1 MLNGLMME
9 RPLLI
14 SDIIRYAADV
24 HPASEV
30 VSAAVEG
37 GVHRYTYRQ
46 SLARISQLAH
56 ALRAQGIGP
65 GDRVATLA
73 WNGYR
78 HFELYYAISGI
89 GAVCHTINPR
99 LFPEQVIY
107 ITHHAKD
114 KILFCDLTFLPI
126 IDKLRDKLPK
136 DMRYAVMSDRAHM
149 PDSAAELLCYEDMI
163 EGAPTTYDWP
173 VFDERIASSL
183 CYTSGTTGEPKGALY
198 THRSSFLHSFSVLL
212 PNRTSF
218 GPGVKVLPVVPLFHV
233 NAWGLPY
240 SAPMSGTT
248 LVFPGAKL
256 DGASLFDLMDSEG
269 VDASWGVPTVWQGL
283 LAEMA
288 KRGRG
293 PKGLKVVF
301 VGGSAAPA
309 SMIQAFERDFG
320 VEMMH
325 GWGMTEMSPVGT
337 CSQLSP
343 AEKSLAPGERWTI
356 KQSQGRRLYGVDLKI
371 SDDNGTPLPHD
382 GKASGELHVR
392 GNTVISGYFDNEK
405 ATRDAFDKDGWFR
418 TGDVATISPSGVLTI
433 VDRSKDLIKSGGEW
447 ISSIDV
453 ENSAMACPGVATCA
467 VIGIPHPKWDER
479 PLLVV
484 VAKEGGEATRDSV
497 LDYLR
502 PKVAKWQ
509 VPDDVVFVQTLPMTA
524 TGKVSK
530 KDLRAQFVDFKWK
543 DG

>member
-14 SDIIRYAADV
+14 SDIIRYAAEV
-24 HPASEV
+24 HPDAEV
-30 VSAAVEG
+30 VSSTVEG
-37 GVHRYTYRQ
+37 GIHRYTYRQ

-56 ALRAQGIGP
+56 ALRALGIEP

-99 LFPEQVIY
+99 LFAEQIIY
-107 ITHHAKD
+107 ITHHAND
-114 KILFCDLTFLPI
+114 KILFSDLTFLPLI
-126 IDKLRDKLPK
+126 EKLRDKLPPSMK
-136 DMRYAVMSDRAHM
+136 VVAMSDRAHM
-149 PDSAAELLCYEDMI
+149 PAGASMPCYEDMLAGQP
-163 EGAPTTYDWP
+163 ETYDWP
-173 VFDERIASSL
+173 VLDERTAAGL

-198 THRSSFLHSFSVLL
+198 SHRSSFLHSFSVLL
-212 PNRTSF
+212 PNRKSF

-240 SAPMSGTT
+240 SSPMSGTT
-248 LVFPGAKL
+248 LVFPGPKL
-256 DGASLFDLMDSEG
+256 DGASLFDLMDGEA

-283 LAEMA
+283 LAEMT

-293 PKGLKVVF
+293 PKGLHTVF
-301 VGGSAAPA
+301 VGGSAAPP
-309 SMIQAFERDFG
+309 SMIQAFERDYG
-320 VEMMH
+320 IEMFH

-337 CSQLSP
+337 CSQLTP
-343 AEKSLAPGERWTI
+343 AERQLPPEAQWKLKHA
-356 KQSQGRRLYGVDLKI
+356 QGRRLFGVDLKI
-371 SDDNGTPLPHD
+371 VDDSGHPLPHD
-382 GKASGELHVR
+382 GTASGELHVR

-405 ATRDAFDKDGWFR
+405 ASREAFDKEGWFR
-418 TGDVATISPSGVLTI
+418 TGDIATISPDGRLTI

-453 ENSAMACPGVATCA
+453 ENAAMACPGVATCA
-467 VIGIPHPKWDER
+467 VIGIAHPKWDER

-484 VAKEGGEATRDSV
+484 VAKEGQATDKRAILEV
-497 LDYLR
+497 LAT
-502 PKVAKWQ
+502 KIAKWQ
-509 VPDDVVFVQTLPMTA
+509 VPDDVVFVSALPLTA

-530 KDLRAQFVDFKWK
+530 KDLRDQLKEYRWPAA
-543 DG
+543 

>member
-24 HPASEV
+24 HPDGEV

-37 GVHRYTYRQ
+37 GIHRYTYRD

-99 LFPEQVIY
+99 LFPEQIIY

-114 KILFCDLTFLPI
+114 KVLFTDLTFVPLI
-126 IDKLRDKLPK
+126 EKLRDKLPK
-136 DMRYAVMSDRAHM
+136 DMRTVVMTDRAHM
-149 PDSAAELLCYEDMI
+149 PVTGDHLCYEDMLA
-163 EGAPTTYDWP
+163 GQPADYDWP
-173 VFDERIASSL
+173 TFDERTASGL

-198 THRSSFLHSFSVLL
+198 THRSSFLHSFGVLV
-212 PNRTSF
+212 PNRSSF
-218 GPGVKVLPVVPLFHV
+218 GPGIKVLPVVPLFHV

-240 SAPMSGTT
+240 SSPMSGTT

-256 DGASLFDLMDSEG
+256 DGASLFDLMDGEG

-283 LAEMA
+283 LAEMV

-293 PKGLKVVF
+293 PKGLKMIF
-301 VGGSAAPA
+301 IGGSAAPLPL
-309 SMIQAFERDFG
+309 IQAFERDFG

-337 CSQLSP
+337 CSQMSP
-343 AEKSLAPGERWTI
+343 AEKRLPPEEQWKL

-371 SDDNGTPLPHD
+371 LDENGNRLPHD

-392 GNTVISGYFDNEK
+392 GNTVISGYFENEK
-405 ATRDAFDKDGWFR
+405 ASREAFDKEGWFR
-418 TGDVATISPSGVLTI
+418 TGDIATISPSGRLMI

-453 ENSAMACPGVATCA
+453 ENAAMACPGVATCA
-467 VIGIPHPKWDER
+467 VIGIAHPKWDER

-484 VAKEGGEATRDSV
+484 VAKEGQTADKQAILDVLAT
-497 LDYLR
+497 
-502 PKVAKWQ
+502 KIAKWQ
-509 VPDDVVFVQTLPMTA
+509 VPDDVVFVQALPLTA

-530 KDLRAQFVDFKWK
+530 KDLRDQLKAFSWPAA
-543 DG
+543 

>member
-24 HPASEV
+24 HPIAEV

-37 GVHRYTYRQ
+37 GIHRTTYRD

-114 KILFCDLTFLPI
+114 KLLFCDLTFLPLI
-126 IDKLRDKLPK
+126 EKLRDKLPA
-136 DMRYAVMSDRAHM
+136 DMRTAVMTDRAHM
-149 PDSAAELLCYEDMI
+149 PESAVDLLCYEDMI
-163 EGAPTTYDWP
+163 EGAPTAYDWP
-173 VFDERIASSL
+173 VFDERTASSL

-198 THRSSFLHSFSVLL
+198 THRSSFLHSFSVLV

-240 SAPMSGTT
+240 SAPMSGTS

-256 DGASLFDLMDSEG
+256 DGASLFDLMDTES

-283 LAEMA
+283 LAEMT

-293 PKGLKVVF
+293 PKGLKQVL
-301 VGGSAAPA
+301 VGGSAAAP
-309 SMIQAFERDFG
+309 SLIQAFERDFG
-320 VEMMH
+320 VEMTH

-343 AEKSLAPGERWTI
+343 AEKTLAPEERWTI

-371 SDDNGTPLPHD
+371 SDDNGNPLAHD

-405 ATRDAFDKDGWFR
+405 ATREAFDKDGWFR

-484 VAKEGGEATRDSV
+484 VAKEGGGATKDSV
-497 LDYLR
+497 LDFLR

-509 VPDDVVFVQTLPMTA
+509 VPDDVVFVPTLPMTA